1 MLVVARS
8 GLMARAR
15 RAAAPLFSF
24 FYQAMSEQAMTTKTR
39 PQRATLRPGSLV
51 SKATAAR
58 LLDCDHATIRRRV
71 ADGLPVVQTVG
82 GERLTVRSLFPG
94 LTDSAVE
101 QLMRGIVLLVVLAGC
116 QMGCADEEKL
126 LLAGRLGSVG
136 NGRADRGQLVCSQA
150 EMAGKV
156 LSINGIGCGGN
167 GLGTADSGR
176 LTRGEGVDLTR
187 RSGMGVCIPPRRI
200 ISHWPRLSAPITIV
214 VPGKPQRREVS
225 IV

>member
-1 MLVVARS
+1 MPPRPS
-8 GLMARAR
+8 F
-15 RAAAPLFSF
+15 LFF
-24 FYQAMSEQAMTTKTR
+24 TKAMSEQAMTSKTR
-39 PQRATLRPGSLV
+39 PRRATLRPGSLV

-101 QLMRGIVLLVVLAGC
+101 QLMRGIVMFVVLAGY

-126 LLAGRLGSVG
+126 LMAGRLGSVG
-136 NGRADRGQLVCSQA
+136 TGHSDRGQLVCSQA
-150 EMAGKV
+150 EMAPKA
-156 LSINGIGCGGN
+156 LSINCIRRSGN
-167 GLGTADSGR
+167 GLVAADGCH

-187 RSGMGVCIPPRRI
+187 RGGMGVRIPPRRI
-200 ISHWPRLSAPITIV
+200 ISHWPRLSAPIAIV
-214 VPGKPQRREVS
+214 AQEKPQHKEAC

>member
-1 MLVVARS
+1 VLPRPV
-8 GLMARAR
+8 
-15 RAAAPLFSF
+15 LFF
-24 FYQAMSEQAMTTKTR
+24 FYQAMAEQAMTSKTR
-39 PQRATLRPGSLV
+39 PRRATLRPGSLV

-101 QLMRGIVLLVVLAGC
+101 QLMRGIVMFVVLAGC
-116 QMGCADEEKL
+116 QMGCAEEEKL

-136 NGRADRGQLVCSQA
+136 TSRADRGQLVCSQA
-150 EMAGKV
+150 EMAPKA
-156 LSINGIGCGGN
+156 LSVNGISRSGN
-167 GLGTADSGR
+167 GLVAADGCH

-187 RSGMGVCIPPRRI
+187 RGGMGVCIPPRRI
-200 ISHWPRLSAPITIV
+200 ISHWPCSVGPIDIGAVEEPQHKEACIV
-214 VPGKPQRREVS
+214 
-225 IV
+225 